1 MIFSTHLILGLFA
14 INFTLGFILS
24 VVVPIMLTLDGHN
37 RYSFAAFF
45 VYVVFSI
52 ALEFSFWL
60 KSRKFLNKFSLNEK
74 DWQREIFI
82 NDVVNLIS
90 GALARYDLY
99 SDVIFVLITLCW
111 GFRRLFIASMFF
123 LLIKFTFKCTEFVKT
138 FYKLFVA
145 SQEKENKSTIQI
157 WNLIAK
163 LAIDCDFLLMGDIL
177 DRYCPGNAK
186 KLKKFLCWR
195 LAEPKF
201 ISMGFLSIVI
211 KFFLEDI
218 PQTAIQIVFFTTK
231 DNNTDQNKAYAL
243 ETKPF
248 CFMSGPPDDTKS
260 TLVEVYLIINI
271 TRLVVSLLA
280 SFYAFA
286 SIRQSYIEQSD
297 FDERIEDQRLSNS
310 RESIQNH
317 KKKKSVMKQRIDSLK
332 SSKDLSKSVRDRM
345 TMMTSKYLENIVR
358 KGTAG
363 ENKIGIKKE
372 EEGIEDFVNLAVNS
386 IDSKEIE
393 LQEIDFMDSRVRLK
407 KYCEEELI

>member
-1 MIFSTHLILGLFA
+1 
-14 INFTLGFILS
+14 
-24 VVVPIMLTLDGHN
+24 MLTLDGHN

-45 VYVVFSI
+45 GYVVFAI
-52 ALEFSFWL
+52 ALEFTFWL
-60 KSRKFLNKFSLNEK
+60 KSRTKLNKFSLNEK
-74 DWQREIFI
+74 DWKREIFF

-138 FYKLFVA
+138 FFKLVMAFK
-145 SQEKENKSTIQI
+145 EKDNKSTIQI

-163 LAIDCDFLLMGDIL
+163 LAIACDFLLMGDIL

-186 KLKKFLCWR
+186 KLKKILCWR
-195 LAEPKF
+195 LGEPKF

-218 PQTAIQIVFFTTK
+218 PQTVIQIVFFVTK
-231 DNNTDQNKAYAL
+231 DNNTDQNKAYAE
-243 ETKPF
+243 ETKSF
-248 CFMSGPPDDTKS
+248 CFMSRPPDDTKS

-271 TRLVVSLLA
+271 TRLVVSLFV

-310 RESIQNH
+310 IESIENH
-317 KKKKSVMKQRIDSLK
+317 KKKSVMKQRINSLR

-345 TMMTSKYLENIVR
+345 TLMTSKYLENIVK
-358 KGTAG
+358 KGTTG
-363 ENKIGIKKE
+363 ENRIGIKKE

-386 IDSKEIE
+386 IDSKDIE

-407 KYCEEELI
+407 KYCEEELP